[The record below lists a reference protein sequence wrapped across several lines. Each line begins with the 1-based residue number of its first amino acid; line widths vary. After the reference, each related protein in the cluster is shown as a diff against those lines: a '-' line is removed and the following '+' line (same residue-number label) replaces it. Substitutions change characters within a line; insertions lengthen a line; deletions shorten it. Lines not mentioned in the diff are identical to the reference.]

1 MKTFDSTAHALFFS
15 SFRAAAIKTSGDR
28 YTDNERPMVILLA
41 DLLIRAS

>member
-1 MKTFDSTAHALFFS
+1 MKTFDSTVHALFFS
-15 SFRAAAIKTSGDR
+15 GFCAAAIKPSGNR